1 MAKKINKRVWRYI
14 QAYAYIVI
22 GCLAAAFGGAVFLTP
37 CNIVA
42 GGITS
47 IGIILNH
54 YLEPLFGFDTNS
66 LVSAIFQVLTLLIGW
81 LILGKSFGFR
91 TAIASVLFIGF
102 YALFNELKVGEAL
115 GLAPAYELAKNADV
129 TEAAGT
135 LTLMAIAG
143 GALQGAGV
151 GISYL
156 GGGSTGGT
164 DIPGRILAKF
174 TSVKEGTSVFIIDSA
189 LIIIGIIV
197 FRNFM
202 LGLIAVLTAFVS
214 ALALQAVY
222 SGLSAYLVVDIISDK
237 YKEIQEYVH
246 TQMENDGHASTII
259 HAQGGYS
266 GQEKEMLRVVI
277 YKKEESKF
285 KSAIYEIDPS
295 AFIVI
300 SQAKST
306 HGYGFD
312 PLTAKP
318 AVNSLKKK
326 EKKEKK

>member
-1 MAKKINKRVWRYI
+1 MAKKLNKRVWRYI
-14 QAYAYIVI
+14 QAYAYIVL
-22 GCLAAAFGGAVFLTP
+22 GCLVTAFGGAVFLTP

-54 YLEPLFGFDTNS
+54 YLEPLLGFDTNS
-66 LVSAIFQVLTLLIGW
+66 LVSAVFQVLALIMGW
-81 LILGKSFGFR
+81 LILGNSFGVR
-91 TAIASVLFIGF
+91 TAVASLLFVGF
-102 YALFNELKVGEAL
+102 YALFNELDVGSAL
-115 GLAPAYELAKNADV
+115 GLSKAYEVARTADV
-129 TEAAGT
+129 TESAGT

-143 GALQGAGV
+143 GALQGIGV
-151 GISYL
+151 GVSYL

-174 TSVKEGTSVFIIDSA
+174 TNIKEGTAVFIIDSI
-189 LIIIGIIV
+189 LVIVGIIV

-202 LGLIAVLTAFVS
+202 LGIIAVLTAFVS
-214 ALALQAVY
+214 SVALQAVY
-222 SGLSAYLVVDIISDK
+222 SGMNSYLVVDIISDK

-246 TQMENDGHASTII
+246 TKMENDGHASTII

-266 GQEKEMLRVVI
+266 GLEKEMLRVVI
-277 YKKEESKF
+277 YRKEESKF
-285 KSAIYEIDPS
+285 KSAIYEIDPN

-312 PLTAKP
+312 PLLAKP
-318 AVNSLKKK
+318 AINAKKKKDK
-326 EKKEKK
+326 EKKK